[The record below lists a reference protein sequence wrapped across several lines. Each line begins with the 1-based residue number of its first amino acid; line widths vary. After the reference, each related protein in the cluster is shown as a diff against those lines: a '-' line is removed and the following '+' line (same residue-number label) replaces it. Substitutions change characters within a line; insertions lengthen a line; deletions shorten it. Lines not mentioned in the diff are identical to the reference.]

1 MQKKKAAIMA
11 AFFYFSRM
19 ETLRSLYNQYDEY
32 INGNQ
37 LSSDYEEFQLQTY
50 SIYPEAEIKHLDLS
64 TKGKMFTMWMKRT
77 SQDLSSKFLPRY
89 LSEVKLSPDI
99 KFFYNKH
106 IKKIT
111 DIKEQLALK
120 FPDWIFFQTDIDEA
134 LEELEV
140 FLNTEEKQINSNVG
154 DRKTNSHKIRIKWLP
169 TRNVLTTFFFDLLNG
184 QDKGS
189 PLIEATVDDI
199 KRLLIN
205 NFVDSDGKEF
215 SKDTLDTYLRPDRVE
230 KKAKRGD
237 RIELGNVKQKNRL

>member
-1 MQKKKAAIMA
+1 MA
-11 AFFYFSRM
+11 AFFYFRTM
-19 ETLRSLYNQYDEY
+19 ETLRSLYNLYDEY

-37 LSSDYEEFQLQTY
+37 LSFDYEEFQLQTY
-50 SIYPEAEIKHLDLS
+50 SIFPEAEIKHLDLS
-64 TKGKMFTMWMKRT
+64 PKGKMFTMWMKRT
-77 SQDLSSKFLPRY
+77 SQDLSSKFLPIY
-89 LSEVKLSPDI
+89 LTEVKLSPDS

-111 DIKEQLALK
+111 DIKKQLALK

-140 FLNTEEKQINSNVG
+140 FLNAEEKQIDSNIG
-154 DRKTNSHKIRIKWLP
+154 DRKSNSQKIRIKWLSK
-169 TRNVLTTFFFDLLNG
+169 TNVLTTLFYDLLNG

-205 NFVDSDGKEF
+205 NFMDSDGKEF

-230 KKAKRGD
+230 KRAKRGD
-237 RIELGNVKQKNRL
+237 RIEIGNVRVK